1 MNRYSCTG
9 REACK
14 QRKKGFCFSLVGSS
28 YRNLIKLTAM
38 TNNKKMNFKK
48 RYQRSSAQR
57 SVMTERGGVR
67 LGGLHSERN
76 TQVQP
81 LAD

>member
-14 QRKKGFCFSLVGSS
+14 QQKKGFCFSLVRSS
-28 YRNLIKLTAM
+28 HRNLIKVTA
-38 TNNKKMNFKK
+38 TANSKKMHFKQ

-57 SVMTERGGVR
+57 SVMTERRG
-67 LGGLHSERN
+67 LGGWVGGRLVREGYMYTYS
-76 TQVQP
+76 
-81 LAD
+81 